1 MCVQYHI
8 LYIKVLNSNKI
19 ERICIIRRCHVKLNE
34 IDMEIQLSLFFHIQ
48 K

>member
-19 ERICIIRRCHVKLNE
+19 ERICIIRSCHVKIDE
-34 IDMEIQLSLFFHIQ
+34 IDMEIQLSLFINIQ